1 MLNIWSYFTRW
12 GLPLLRQVNS
22 AAPVLV
28 ALAVLFALVGIWWLG
43 PQWIWREHKPLAE
56 LHMRLVVSVWV
67 LLVPIVIW
75 AWWSRRRYKKWQT
88 ERQHEAAVEADP
100 CLPYVEAQER
110 ALDRSLASLLDNMEH
125 RRSLYQLPW
134 YLVLGQEN
142 AGKTSLITRSNQS
155 FSLSHVAKAGARAYH
170 DEMLA
175 YTVDWWIGHEAVL
188 IDPPGEFITQPK
200 GGPSTGPADMT
211 GVVKQ
216 SVDKEKPVLPAGTH
230 PRLWLHLLD
239 WLGRNRS
246 RRALNG
252 VVLVVDLQALLKQS
266 PEQRKALATVLR
278 TRVYELTRQLG
289 TRLPLYVVLSKLDLL
304 EGFEEFFARLP
315 RSMREDL
322 LGFTFSLEGVDDFD
336 AWLAELR
343 TRFDRFVEQLNDQ
356 VLDSLS
362 ESRAQEERDRM
373 LALVGQLSGVR
384 PALFSF
390 LTEMLGSDRFTTPAL
405 VRGLYLSSVYQQGEL
420 SNVFVREAALPHG
433 LKAPAPEAKPAG
445 GTLIYFA
452 QHLFQRIIY
461 SEAGLAGD
469 NVKVTQ
475 SKRRLL
481 LAGSVVAA
489 LGGLLVVGGWQFYF
503 GINRDKADTVLLKSR
518 EFSARDIDSRVD
530 VTGRNLLAP
539 LDQIRDAV
547 AVYGDYRQAWPL
559 LAEMGL
565 YQGRAI
571 GPMVDAAYLNLL
583 SKRFLP
589 AIAGGAMTVIDTAP
603 PGSSEQLAA
612 LRVYRMIEERK
623 NRRPA
628 MVKEWMAAQW
638 QRAYPGQ
645 GQVQADLMHHLDY
658 ALQYADADLPQYS
671 GRVAEVQQEL
681 RKVPLAQRVYAR
693 MKQDAQA
700 RLHAPLDLRHEVGPA
715 FDMVYQSLPGAG
727 ESSHEAQLTLAS
739 LLTAKG
745 FRDYFEANTSQVIE
759 LAMIDAWVLG
769 ERQKL
774 DYSEEDR
781 KVLTERVRTLYSA
794 DYVDSWRRALNALA
808 VTDFRDLSHGVAVLE
823 QVTGPAA
830 PLRRLLESVRD
841 NTVIYPPLAA
851 AGTSLAVAEV
861 KQPQSDEAG
870 QRQAAGIRRAFAGLS
885 DLLTD
890 KGERPSYYD
899 ETQQAILAVY
909 DYAKAVQDQPDRGKA
924 ALNAVLKRFSMTGP
938 DPIATLQR
946 VATGLPEP
954 MNQQVRHLADQ
965 TSQVL
970 VFEAL
975 RELEKRWDTEI
986 YSFYQQRLAGRYP
999 FSGSSVDASLD
1010 DFEAFFGPQGRLQKF
1025 QDQYLNVFIKDNL
1038 DALYSSQRGDYLVR
1052 TDVLTQLETA
1062 QRIRDTFFNQR
1073 GALSVQMT
1081 LEPLALSGNQR
1092 SSLLSSDGQL
1102 IPYSHGP
1109 SQSIGLIWPNVL
1121 GDASGSRLT
1130 LVNSAGNSVSLG
1142 FRGPWSLFR
1151 LLNRGQLNAR
1161 TATSVDLS
1169 FIAGDGMMRYRI
1181 SAEKA
1186 NNPISQ
1192 RSFEGFV
1199 LPRTLLQDR
1208 SKSGV
1213 SEVAQR

>member
-1 MLNIWSYFTRW
+1 MGNVWSYIKRW
-12 GLPLLRQVNS
+12 GLPILRQFNS
-22 AAPVLV
+22 AAPMLIGLA
-28 ALAVLFALVGIWWLG
+28 ALFVLVGIWWLG
-43 PQWIWREHKPLAE
+43 PQWVWREHQPLAE
-56 LHMRLVVSVWV
+56 LPMRVAASIGV
-67 LLVPIVIW
+67 LLIPIVIW
-75 AWWSRRRYKKWQT
+75 AWWTRRRYQQWHA
-88 ERQHEAAVEADP
+88 ERQYEAAVQADP
-100 CLPYVEAQER
+100 CLPYVQAQER
-110 ALDRSLASLLDNMEH
+110 GLNRSLASLLDNMEH
-125 RRSLYQLPW
+125 RRSLYELPW
-134 YLVLGQEN
+134 YLVLGEEN
-142 AGKTSLITRSNQS
+142 AGKTSLINRSNQS
-155 FSLSHVAKAGARAYH
+155 FALSHVAKAGARAYH

-188 IDPPGEFITQPK
+188 IDPPGEFISHSQVMPTTDSVATSEP
-200 GGPSTGPADMT
+200 
-211 GVVKQ
+211 VKHCA
-216 SVDKEKPVLPAGTH
+216 DKEKPILPAGTH

-239 WLGRNRS
+239 WLSRKRS

-252 VVLVVDLQALLKQS
+252 VVLVVDLQALLTQR

-315 RSMREDL
+315 RSTREAL
-322 LGFTFSLEGVDDFD
+322 LGFTFSLEAVDDFD
-336 AWLAELR
+336 AWLAELS
-343 TRFDRFVEQLNDQ
+343 TRFNHFIEQLNDQ

-362 ESRAQEERDRM
+362 DPRTQDERDRM
-373 LALVGQLSGVR
+373 LALVGQLSGLR
-384 PALFSF
+384 PALLGF

-405 VRGLYLSSVYQQGEL
+405 VRGLYLSSVCQQGES
-420 SNVFVREAALPHG
+420 SNAFVREAALPHG
-433 LKAPAPEAKPAG
+433 LAAPLPEAKQAG
-445 GTLIYFA
+445 GTLVYFA

-481 LAGSVVAA
+481 LAGSIVAA
-489 LGGLLVVGGWQFYF
+489 LGGMLVVGGWQFYF
-503 GINRDKADTVLLKSR
+503 GINRDKADSVLLKSR
-518 EFSARDIDSRVD
+518 EFSRHDIDRRED
-530 VTGRNLLAP
+530 VTGRNLLAS

-547 AVYGDYRQAWPL
+547 AVYGDYRHTWPL
-559 LAEMGL
+559 LSEMGL

-589 AIAGGAMTVIDTAP
+589 AIAGGAMNVIDTAP
-603 PGSSEQLAA
+603 PGSSAQLAA
-612 LRVYRMIEERK
+612 LRVYRMIEERQ

-628 MVKEWMAAQW
+628 MVKEWMAGQW

-645 GQVQADLMHHLDY
+645 GQVQTDLMRHLDY
-658 ALQYADADLPQYS
+658 ALQYADADLPQYQ
-671 GRVAEVQQEL
+671 GRVGEVQQQL
-681 RKVPLAQRVYAR
+681 RKTPLAQRVYAR
-693 MKQDAQA
+693 MKEQAQE
-700 RLHAPLDLRHEVGPA
+700 RLQAPLDLRNEVGPT
-715 FDMVYQSLPGAG
+715 FDIVFQPPTG
-727 ESSHEAQLTLAS
+727 EGVTNSHAALTLAS

-745 FRDYFEANTSQVIE
+745 MRDYFEANTAQVME

-769 ERQKL
+769 ERQNL

-808 VTDFRDLSHGVAVLE
+808 VTDFRDLIHGVAVLE

-841 NTVIYPPLAA
+841 NTVIYPPLSA
-851 AGTSLAVAEV
+851 AGVSLPEV
-861 KQPQSDEAG
+861 EPNQMFSDEASR
-870 QRQAAGIRRAFAGLS
+870 RQAANIRRAFSGLS

-899 ETQQAILAVY
+899 ETQQAIVAVY

-924 ALNAVLKRFSMTGP
+924 ALNAVLKRFSLSGP

-954 MNQQVRHLADQ
+954 LNQQVKHLADQ

-970 VFEAL
+970 VLEAL
-975 RELEKRWDTEI
+975 RELEKRWDSEI

-999 FSGSSVDASLD
+999 FVGSSADASLD
-1010 DFEAFFGPQGRLQKF
+1010 DFEAFFGPQGRLQQF

-1038 DALYSSQRGDYLVR
+1038 DALYSSQRGGYLVR

-1073 GALSVQMT
+1073 GALSVQMS

-1109 SQSIGLIWPNVL
+1109 SQNIGLIWPNVL

-1130 LVNSAGNSVSLG
+1130 LVNGAGNSVSLG
-1142 FRGPWSLFR
+1142 YRGPWSLFR
-1151 LLNRGQLNAR
+1151 LLNRGQLNGR

-1169 FIAGDGMMRYRI
+1169 FVAGDGMMRYRI
-1181 SAEKA
+1181 SAEKT
-1186 NNPISQ
+1186 NNPITQ

-1208 SKSGV
+1208 PKASVG
-1213 SEVAQR
+1213 ENTQR